1 MGMLRLIAAL
11 AISTLAA
18 CGGTGTAGGNGG
30 SGGGG
35 GGGGGGA
42 SGGASEPTAL
52 CTNPP
57 ANSAPQITAAY
68 TAAPFSAAAATGGT
82 LESGTYYMTAITYY
96 ENGSGSGT
104 HKDTMVLDAASG
116 TFAVVE
122 VFSGTAKPTGAGTL
136 TPSGATLSQTFVC
149 PASMTATVQY
159 TATPGMLTVYQ
170 PQAKSVSVWAKQ

>member
-1 MGMLRLIAAL
+1 MLRLIAAA

-18 CGGTGTAGGNGG
+18 CGGTGTTGGTTDP
-30 SGGGG
+30 
-35 GGGGGGA
+35 A
-42 SGGASEPTAL
+42 TL
-52 CTNPP
+52 CTHPP

-68 TAAPFSAAAATGGT
+68 SAATFSAAAATGGT

-104 HKDTMVLDAASG
+104 HQDTMVLDAAAG
-116 TFAVVE
+116 ALAVVE
-122 VFSGTAKPTGAGTL
+122 IFSGTAKPTVAGTF
-136 TPSGATLSQTFVC
+136 TQSGATLSQTFVC
-149 PASMTATVQY
+149 PSSTTATVQY